1 MNTLIHEMTEHGPAS
16 YDVFSKLID
25 HRVLFLYGYITDNMA
40 TDIVASILYLDQ
52 RNNDPIS
59 IYINSDGG
67 MIRSA
72 FMIYDAMDLSQSRID
87 TYCIGSAMHE
97 SLLILAG
104 GNKRYATENSIMCLN
119 QLDHIGLQ
127 FSDLLNAEIR
137 FEQSQKENDK
147 LVKALSKRIGKSYD
161 KIMKDSEKEF
171 FMNAQDAK
179 KYGIID
185 EIINA

>member
-1 MNTLIHEMTEHGPAS
+1 MNTLIHEMTEHGPTS

-25 HRVLFLYGYITDNMA
+25 HRVLFLYGYITDSMA

-67 MIRSA
+67 MIRSV
-72 FMIYDAMDLSQSRID
+72 FMIYDAMHMSQSRID

-97 SLLILAG
+97 TILVLAG
-104 GNKRYATENSIMCLN
+104 GNKRYASTNSIMCLN
-119 QLDHIGLQ
+119 QIDHIGLQ
-127 FSDLLNAEIR
+127 FSDLVNAEIR
-137 FEQSQKENDK
+137 FDQSSRENDK
-147 LVKALSKRIGKSYD
+147 FVKVLSKHIGKPYD

-171 FMNAQDAK
+171 FMSAKDAK

-185 EIINA
+185 EIING